1 MQAGEG
7 AAHDFGPMKET
18 LTKII
23 AECAVAVPVKL
34 ELRVLDKFLKDMVLF
49 CSRIL
54 TILFY
59 YYI

>member
-23 AECAVAVPVKL
+23 AECAVAVPVSRHTRL
-34 ELRVLDKFLKDMVLF
+34 EQIVGNGAFAPVGF
-49 CSRIL
+49 
-54 TILFY
+54 
-59 YYI
+59 